1 MLEKTIMLG
10 TTVMKIPL
18 VLPLL
23 SLVFGVEPIV
33 RERLTQM

>member
-1 MLEKTIMLG
+1 MSSMLG

-23 SLVFGVEPIV
+23 CLVFRVEPIV